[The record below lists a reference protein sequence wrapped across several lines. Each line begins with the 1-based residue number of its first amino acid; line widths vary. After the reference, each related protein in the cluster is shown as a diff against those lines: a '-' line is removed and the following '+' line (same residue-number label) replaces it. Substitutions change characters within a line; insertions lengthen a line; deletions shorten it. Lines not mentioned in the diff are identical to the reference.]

1 MYHHVYSSHV
11 SRDFAP
17 DEDSQ
22 INTNIVLAEEPLHP
36 QLLLQLWA
44 KIVLEHLM
52 VHLMVQYSEY
62 SGQRNYISLGNLP
75 QAHKFPCSL
84 LHSESASQCASTV
97 ISRLVNMNQVVFRE
111 CSSVPSVQSPSQQA
125 DASLE

>member
-52 VHLMVQYSEY
+52 VSYSTPNTVARETISHLEIFRKLTNFLVVFFIQN
-62 SGQRNYISLGNLP
+62 R
-75 QAHKFPCSL
+75 
-84 LHSESASQCASTV
+84 LHSA
-97 ISRLVNMNQVVFRE
+97 QV
-111 CSSVPSVQSPSQQA
+111 
-125 DASLE
+125 L